1 MNGVLFRRSA
11 RSLWKTWVVF
21 AAVLSLYVSMITAM
35 FAPKLN
41 ATLDEIVTAMPQ
53 LMNMVGMQA
62 GSSSLGGFLIN
73 YLYGFLL
80 LLLPLVFS
88 ILAANRLVARWVDTG
103 RVAYLLAS
111 TTARARGARRVTG
124 RRESSVSMLR
134 ELFLDRG
141 TGGGAAGRESTVNRA
156 SASSAPP
163 GARGSGRSK
172 PETETAHSSRTPSGR
187 RGQTH
192 CTSPSRVRR
201 VRKVTPPRSRR
212 ACTIPCR
219 VTARLFRPTTAA
231 SNFVARTSMPIT
243 PFCKKE

>member
-1 MNGVLFRRSA
+1 MYDKRAKQDALD
-11 RSLWKTWVVF
+11 LWFSMPGEMSVDDF
-21 AAVLSLYVSMITAM
+21 AAELGYPSGSTLRNWIKADPRHDPDKCQYRSKPVL
-35 FAPKLN
+35 PKLEAIRRVAEG
-41 ATLDEIVTAMPQ
+41 ATAAQAARETGLTPQQVRYSVGRYARGGTA
-53 LMNMVGMQA
+53 A
-62 GSSSLGGFLIN
+62 
-73 YLYGFLL
+73 
-80 LLLPLVFS
+80 LLP
-88 ILAANRLVARWVDTG
+88 APARKRRKGEAVDEGKT
-103 RVAYLLAS
+103 R
-111 TTARARGARRVTG
+111 RARPPSAMAVPRPLGPC
-124 RRESSVSMLR
+124 
-134 ELFLDRG
+134 
-141 TGGGAAGRESTVNRA
+141 GGAAGRESTVNRA

-172 PETETAHSSRTPSGR
+172 PETETAHSARTPSGR

-192 CTSPSRVRR
+192 WISPSRVRR